1 MSSQTATL
9 DVTGLSKVFR
19 NTGDGIA
26 GGIREANFSL
36 APGTFFTLLGPSGC
50 GKTTTLRCVAGLE
63 QPDSGA
69 VRLGQETFFDAARG
83 INVPL
88 NLRNIGMVFQS
99 YAIWPHMTVFE
110 NVAFPLRVA
119 KGESYEKAEVER
131 LVGEALETVNLAG
144 FQSRSATRLSGGQ
157 QQRVALARAIVR
169 KPKLLLLD
177 EPLSNLDA
185 ALRED
190 MRNELKR
197 LQKQVGVTTVYVTH
211 DQAEALA
218 MSDLVA
224 VIDQGRMVQMGPPR
238 EIYFRPR
245 NAFVAGFV
253 GATNLVHGTVLDR
266 VPANEV
272 GAVRLD
278 DGRVVRCLFPDP
290 TPASR
295 RIAVS
300 VRPETIQ
307 LSPAS
312 APERA
317 GFNRMTGTVVF
328 AGFLG
333 NMNRYSL
340 RIGGDVMHAN
350 AAPEVNLAEGSEVAI
365 DFSFESAVGIPMADE
380 IAQGRSAA

>member
-1 MSSQTATL
+1 MERTDFGERDRLGVKA
-9 DVTGLSKVFR
+9 
-19 NTGDGIA
+19 GDDPA
-26 GGIREANFSL
+26 
-36 APGTFFTLLGPSGC
+36 
-50 GKTTTLRCVAGLE
+50 RCHG
-63 QPDSGA
+63 QDIHCPNRCYI
-69 VRLGQETFFDAARG
+69 VRLGDETFFDGDRG

-119 KGESYEKAEVER
+119 KDRNYDKHETER

-144 FQSRSATRLSGGQ
+144 FQSRPATRLSGGQ

-169 KPKLLLLD
+169 RPKLLLLD

-197 LQKQVGVTTVYVTH
+197 LQKQVGITTVYVTH

-224 VIDQGRMVQMGPPR
+224 VIDQGHVVQMGPPR

-253 GATNLVHGTVLDR
+253 GSTNLVEGVVLDR
-266 VPANEV
+266 APSNGI
-272 GAVRLD
+272 GAVRLA
-278 DGRVVRCLFPDP
+278 GGQVVRCLFPDAALAAQEI
-290 TPASR
+290 T
-295 RIAVS
+295 IS
-300 VRPETIQ
+300 VRPETIT
-307 LSPAS
+307 LSPPGT
-312 APERA
+312 PERP
-317 GFNRMTGTVVF
+317 GFNRMSGTIVF

-340 RIGGDVMHAN
+340 RVGDVILHAN
-350 AAPEVNLAEGSEVAI
+350 ASSEANLSEGSEAAI
-365 DFSFESAVGIPMADE
+365 DFSFESAVGIPATE
-380 IAQGRSAA
+380 RAPRPNARVPV